1 MKIDHLI
8 VMANQIGDFFKSS
21 PDQEQ
26 AKKDIAQ
33 HISRF
38 WASSMRQQILQHVL
52 DNNGGGLESVVRA
65 AVSEHLNNA
74 DVKLHQV
81 KAENHYL
88 GQ

>member
-21 PDQEQ
+21 PDQVQ
-26 AKKDIAQ
+26 ARKDIAQ

-38 WASSMRQQILQHVL
+38 WASSMRQQILKHVL
-52 DNNGGGLESVVRA
+52 DKKGEGLEEI
-65 AVSEHLNNA
+65 VSASISEYLNNE
-74 DVKLHQV
+74 DVKLHLH
-81 KAENHYL
+81 AENHYL